1 MPNTRDIGEP
11 RTETRR
17 KPRDER
23 WGELLEVAA
32 KVFYRK
38 GYDAS
43 SLQEIADELGIM
55 KGSLYYYIRS
65 KEDIL
70 FALLNNIHQAGIANV
85 AELAASKGT
94 ALQRLKRVIVGHI
107 AFIGENLTDTAIFL
121 QEMKALPPE
130 RQREILG
137 GDVSYPRIFRQLLAD
152 GQADGSIR
160 KSIDADLTA
169 TIVLGS
175 LNSTFRWIR
184 QGDAA
189 SARRIG
195 EHFADIFASG
205 LEVRPAD
212 PVEPTQDA
220 P

>member
-1 MPNTRDIGEP
+1 MATTKAETEP
-11 RTETRR
+11 RGETRR

-23 WGELLEVAA
+23 WVELLEVAA
-32 KVFYRK
+32 RVFYRK

-94 ALQRLKRVIVGHI
+94 ALDRLKRVIVGHI
-107 AFIGENLTDTAIFL
+107 AFIGANLTETAIFL
-121 QEMKALPPE
+121 QEMKALPQE

-137 GDVSYPRIFRQLLAD
+137 GDISYPRIFRQLLID

-160 KSIDADLTA
+160 STIDPDLTA
-169 TIVLGS
+169 TMVLGS

-184 QGDAA
+184 PGDAN

-205 LEVRPAD
+205 LETR
-212 PVEPTQDA
+212 
-220 P
+220 